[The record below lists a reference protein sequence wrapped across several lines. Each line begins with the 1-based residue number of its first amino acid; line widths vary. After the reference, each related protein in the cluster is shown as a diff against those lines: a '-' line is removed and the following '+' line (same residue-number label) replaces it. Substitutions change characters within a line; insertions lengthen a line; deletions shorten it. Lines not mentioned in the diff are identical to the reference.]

1 MIDYIPGGSVDV
13 HDELKPFRLKQY
25 DNNSHKLYLTIID
38 RDNPFGKTVN
48 LEGHA
53 VTAYFR
59 LPDGSDEYAVCEIV
73 KAKTGRIAVPFPGSV
88 THQIGTVQCEIRIVG
103 EGMSIVSLRK
113 FTFEV
118 MESIYDPS
126 SVEAT
131 EKYYVLDEL
140 ISRAQGYRNELDS
153 LQAELDGLGLDE
165 IRERLETVAAGL
177 TTVQENIEDLQSCI
191 STREEFLSLFNM
203 NYEVASGSG
212 DSGGNGPVV
221 VTAPAAP
228 TNVTAT
234 GGSGSIAVSWH
245 ASDGA
250 DYYRVERTADGGNS
264 FTVVS
269 SGETGTSYTDS
280 TAVAGTSYRYA
291 VTAYR
296 TVGSDTLS
304 STRSSLSTAA
314 SLQETPV
321 EETPPAAPAN
331 VTALWNASEGKVY
344 VSWTAVSGVSCTLE
358 RKAGSGA
365 WESLNLTS
373 ANSYTDSSVTAG
385 TTYQYRVT
393 AHKGSLSSDPAT
405 VSMTVPNSGGEP
417 ETAPA
422 APASIT
428 ATAGSGSIAVTWA
441 ESSGAAYYTLERKA
455 GSGAWSAIAQNYT
468 GRSYTDSS
476 VTAGTEY
483 QYRVTAHKNGTS
495 GVLSSSATTSGTV
508 TAQADTP
515 SGNVTLDAPA
525 SVTATAGSGQIS
537 VTWGTVSGASRYQ
550 LERSADNGA
559 TWTTLL
565 LYQTANSYTDTTV
578 TSGTSYKYRV
588 TAFSSSGDTSPAA
601 VSSSATP
608 QAAPA
613 AVIGGNAILSSETAA
628 TVVGNITVGWNLGN
642 TLDCCND
649 PVQLRTGNKNR
660 VFGAGVRSIG
670 SENEGKA
677 YETSW
682 GDAPITTQE
691 MLEAVV
697 NAGFNAIRI
706 PVTWNHHLRDAAL
719 PYDWGLDVIDSGR
732 YTTDIPIY
740 PNLSGT
746 VVISPFFLKRVKEV
760 VNMALNAGF
769 KYVILNTHHDASTYN
784 GASSRTINY
793 PLQVTGLPW
802 KTANPYQFI
811 HSSNAVND
819 RLSGAGIT
827 VKQDFKNMCG
837 YMHDL
842 WTMIAT
848 EFKDYDYRVIFEG
861 FNEVLNWWF
870 GSDGKRAWEQTYDVK
885 HKASDTQLQRLN
897 AFNNVFIKAVRN
909 AGGEYNQNRVLSCQ
923 TFGATTADFIIE
935 PFSLSNVPDD
945 GTFTDSNYRLTD
957 SEIAAENSRIILQVH
972 YYNDSSSEFKNAAQR
987 SKAAGFPVI
996 FGEVG
1001 WHLDSGAPSDLE
1013 TFGREIVEKAKSEG
1027 AKVFWWDN
1035 NKSGTGQDCYGMLN
1049 RWNTKNGIPAW
1060 DKEAL
1065 KNGLIAGS
1073 KAT

>member
-13 HDELKPFRLKQY
+13 HAELKPFQIKQY
-25 DNNSHKLYLTIID
+25 DNNSHKLYLTVID
-38 RDNPFGKTVN
+38 LDNPFGKTVN
-48 LEGHA
+48 LEGHT

-59 LPDGSDEYAVCEIV
+59 LPDGSDEHVVCEIV

-88 THQIGTVQCEIRIVG
+88 TQQIGTVQCEIRIVG

-118 MESIYDPS
+118 MESIYDS
-126 SVEAT
+126 ASIEAT
-131 EKYYVLDEL
+131 EKYSALDVL
-140 ISRAQGYRNELDS
+140 ISQAQGYRNELDS

-191 STREEFLSLFNM
+191 STQEEFLSLFDRS
-203 NYEVASGSG
+203 YDVASSG
-212 DSGGNGPVV
+212 
-221 VTAPAAP
+221 
-228 TNVTAT
+228 
-234 GGSGSIAVSWH
+234 
-245 ASDGA
+245 
-250 DYYRVERTADGGNS
+250 
-264 FTVVS
+264 
-269 SGETGTSYTDS
+269 GETGGD
-280 TAVAGTSYRYA
+280 
-291 VTAYR
+291 
-296 TVGSDTLS
+296 
-304 STRSSLSTAA
+304 
-314 SLQETPV
+314 TPV
-321 EETPPAAPAN
+321 VITAPSAPAN

-344 VSWTAVSGVSCTLE
+344 VSWAAVSGVSCTLE

-405 VSMTVPNSGGEP
+405 VSVTVPNSGGEP

-455 GSGAWSAIAQNYT
+455 GSGTWSAIAQNYT

-476 VTAGTEY
+476 VTAGTTY
-483 QYRVTAHKNGTS
+483 QYRVTAHKTGTS
-495 GVLSSSATTSGTV
+495 GVLSSSPTTSGTV
-508 TAQADTP
+508 TAAGTP
-515 SGNVTLDAPA
+515 SGNVTLNAPA

-537 VTWGTVSGASRYQ
+537 VTWGAVSGASRYQ

-578 TSGTSYKYRV
+578 ASGTSYQYRV

-601 VSSSATP
+601 VSSSTTP
-608 QAAPA
+608 QVAPA
-613 AVIGGNAILSSETAA
+613 AVIGGRAILSPETAA
-628 TVVGNITVGWNLGN
+628 TVVNNITVGWNLGN

-760 VNMALNAGF
+760 VNIALNAGF
-769 KYVILNTHHDASTYN
+769 KYVILNTHHDASAYN
-784 GASSRTINY
+784 GTSSRTINY

-802 KTANPYQFI
+802 STDIPYQLF
-811 HSSNAVND
+811 HCSN
-819 RLSGAGIT
+819 RLGSRLENVDGMT
-827 VKQDFKNMCG
+827 VEKDFQNMCD
-837 YMHDL
+837 YMYQL

-848 EFKDYDYRVIFEG
+848 EFKDYDYRLIFEG
-861 FNEVLNWWF
+861 FNEMLNWA
-870 GSDGKRAWEQTYDVK
+870 RAWDQTYHAGNNNEVTT
-885 HKASDTQLQRLN
+885 TQHQRFN
-897 AFNNVFIKAVRN
+897 AFNNTFIKAVRN

-923 TFGATTADFIIE
+923 TFGATTADFIVNG
-935 PFSLSNVPDD
+935 FSLSNVPDD

-987 SKAAGFPVI
+987 SKDAGFPVI

-1001 WHLDSGAPSDLE
+1001 WHLDSGAPSDLYN
-1013 TFGREIVEKAKSEG
+1013 FGYNLVQKAKSEG

-1035 NKSGTGQDCYGMLN
+1035 NKTGTGQDCYGMLN

>member
-1 MIDYIPGGSVDV
+1 MIDYIPGDAVDI
-13 HDELKPFRLKQY
+13 HSKIQPFQIKQY
-25 DNNSHKLYLTIID
+25 DNNSHKLFLTIID
-38 RDNPFGKTVN
+38 KDNPYGSTVN
-48 LEGHA
+48 LEGHT

-88 THQIGTVQCEIRIVG
+88 TQQIGTVQCEIRITG
-103 EGMSIVSLRK
+103 SGMSIISMRE

-118 MESIYDPS
+118 IESIYDPS

-177 TTVQENIEDLQSCI
+177 TTAQEEI
-191 STREEFLSLFNM
+191 SGLESLIATQEEFLSLFDRS
-203 NYEVASGSG
+203 YDVAS
-212 DSGGNGPVV
+212 
-221 VTAPAAP
+221 
-228 TNVTAT
+228 
-234 GGSGSIAVSWH
+234 
-245 ASDGA
+245 
-250 DYYRVERTADGGNS
+250 
-264 FTVVS
+264 S
-269 SGETGTSYTDS
+269 SGETGGDTPAVITAPSAPANVTATTGDSGISISWSAVAGAEYYAVERTTNGGASWTTIAPNITGTNYTDS

-291 VTAYR
+291 VTAHK
-296 TVGSDTLS
+296 TFGSGVLS
-304 STRSSLSTAA
+304 SGRGALSETV
-314 SLQETPV
+314 SIQQVPVVETP
-321 EETPPAAPAN
+321 
-331 VTALWNASEGKVY
+331 
-344 VSWTAVSGVSCTLE
+344 
-358 RKAGSGA
+358 
-365 WESLNLTS
+365 
-373 ANSYTDSSVTAG
+373 
-385 TTYQYRVT
+385 
-393 AHKGSLSSDPAT
+393 
-405 VSMTVPNSGGEP
+405 
-417 ETAPA
+417 PA

-578 TSGTSYKYRV
+578 ASGTSYKYRV

-613 AVIGGNAILSSETAA
+613 AVIGGRAITTAEPAA
-628 TVVGNITVGWNLGN
+628 TVVNNITVGWNLGN
-642 TLDCCND
+642 TLDCLTD
-649 PVQLRTGNKNR
+649 PVQLRVDWYEKNPKNK
-660 VFGAGVRSIG
+660 VYAVGTRSIG
-670 SENEGKA
+670 TEIEGQT

-682 GDAPITTQE
+682 GDSPVVTQE
-691 MLEAVV
+691 MLKAIVDE
-697 NAGFNAIRI
+697 GFNAIRI
-706 PVTWNHHLRDAAL
+706 PVSWSHHLRDAAL
-719 PYDWGLDVIDSGR
+719 PYDWGLDVIDVPDGDHYQYSTLIGV
-732 YTTDIPIY
+732 Y
-740 PNLSGT
+740 PHLSGT
-746 VVISPFFLKRVKEV
+746 VIISPFFLKRVKEV

-769 KYVILNTHHDASTYN
+769 KYVILNTHHDAGIYN
-784 GASSRTINY
+784 GVSSRTIDY
-793 PLQVTGLPW
+793 PLHITGLPW
-802 KTANPYQFI
+802 RTANPYQLF
-811 HSSNAVND
+811 HSSNVVND
-819 RLSGAGIT
+819 RLNNAGIT
-827 VKQDFKNMCG
+827 VEQDFKNMCG
-837 YMHDL
+837 YMYQL
-842 WTMIAT
+842 WTMIAK
-848 EFKDYDYRVIFEG
+848 EFKDYDYRLIFEG

-870 GSDGKRAWEQTYDVK
+870 GSNGQRDWAQTYDVNN
-885 HKASDTQLQRLN
+885 KASDTQLQRLN

-909 AGGEYNQNRVLSCQ
+909 AGGEYNRNRVLSCE
-923 TFGATTADFIIE
+923 TFGATTTDFIIE

-945 GTFTDSNYRLTD
+945 GTFTNSNYRLTA
-957 SEIAAENSRIILQVH
+957 SEIAAENSRVILQVH
-972 YYNDSSSEFKNAAQR
+972 YYNDAPSNFKTAAQR
-987 SKAAGFPVI
+987 SAAAGFPVI

-1001 WHLDSGAPSDLE
+1001 WHLNSGAPSDLE

-1035 NKSGTGQDCYGMLN
+1035 NKTGTGQDCYGMLN

>member
-1 MIDYIPGGSVDV
+1 MIDYIFGGIVDI
-13 HDELKPFRLKQY
+13 HNSPPSFKLKQY
-25 DNNSHKLYLTIID
+25 DNNSHKLHMTIVD
-38 RDNPFGKTVN
+38 KDNPYGNTVN
-48 LEGHA
+48 LEGHS
-53 VTAYFR
+53 VRAYFV
-59 LPDGSDEYAVCEIV
+59 LPDGSDEYVDCELI
-73 KAKTGRIAVPFPGSV
+73 KPKSGRIAVHFPSSV
-88 THQIGTVQCEIRIVG
+88 TQQIGIVKCEIRISDG
-103 EGMSIVSLRK
+103 NDLISLNV
-113 FTFEV
+113 FTFEIV
-118 MESIYDPS
+118 ESIYNS
-126 SVEAT
+126 SAMEST
-131 EKYYVLDEL
+131 EKYSALDNAL
-140 ISRAQGYRNELDS
+140 NTVQRLSNELDS
-153 LQAELDGLGLDE
+153 LIATQ
-165 IRERLETVAAGL
+165 
-177 TTVQENIEDLQSCI
+177 
-191 STREEFLSLFNM
+191 EEFMSLFDRSYN
-203 NYEVASGSG
+203 VASGSG
-212 DSGGNGPVV
+212 ETGGDTPVV
-221 VTAPAAP
+221 ITAPSAP
-228 TNVTAT
+228 ANVTAT
-234 GGSGSIAVSWH
+234 AGDSSIAISWS
-245 ASDGA
+245 AVAGA
-250 DYYRVERTADGGNS
+250 EYYAVERTTNGGASWTTIAPNI
-264 FTVVS
+264 
-269 SGETGTSYTDS
+269 TGTNYTDS
-280 TAVAGTSYRYA
+280 TAVVGTSYRYA
-291 VTAYR
+291 VTAHK
-296 TVGSDTLS
+296 TFGSGVLS
-304 STRSSLSTAA
+304 SGRGALS
-314 SLQETPV
+314 ETVSIQQVPV
-321 EETPPAAPAN
+321 VETPPAAPAN
-331 VTALWNASEGKVY
+331 VTAYWNASEGKVY
-344 VSWTAVSGVSCTLE
+344 VSWAAVSGVSCTLE

-455 GSGAWSAIAQNYT
+455 GSGTWSAIAQNYT

-537 VTWGTVSGASRYQ
+537 VTWGAVSGASRYQ

-578 TSGTSYKYRV
+578 ASGTSYKYRV

-601 VSSSATP
+601 VSSSTTP

-613 AVIGGNAILSSETAA
+613 AVIGGTAITKAEPAA
-628 TVVGNITVGWNLGN
+628 TVVNNITVGWNLGN
-642 TLDCCND
+642 TLDCLTD
-649 PVQLRTGNKNR
+649 PVQLRVDWYEKNPKNK
-660 VFGAGVRSIG
+660 VYAVGTRSIG
-670 SENEGKA
+670 TEIEGQT

-682 GDAPITTQE
+682 GDSPVVTQE
-691 MLEAVV
+691 MLKAIVDE
-697 NAGFNAIRI
+697 GFNAIRI
-706 PVTWNHHLRDAAL
+706 PVSWSHHLRDAAL
-719 PYDWGLDVIDSGR
+719 PYDWGLDVIDVPDGDHYQYSTLIGV
-732 YTTDIPIY
+732 Y
-740 PNLSGT
+740 PHLSGT
-746 VVISPFFLKRVKEV
+746 VIISPFFLKRVKEV

-769 KYVILNTHHDASTYN
+769 KYVILNTHHDAGIYN
-784 GASSRTINY
+784 GVSSRTIDY
-793 PLQVTGLPW
+793 PLHITGLPW
-802 KTANPYQFI
+802 RTANPYQLF

-819 RLSGAGIT
+819 RLENAGIT
-827 VKQDFKNMCG
+827 VEQDFKNMCG
-837 YMHDL
+837 YMYQL
-842 WTMIAT
+842 WTMIAK
-848 EFKDYDYRVIFEG
+848 EFKDYDYRLIFEG

-870 GSDGKRAWEQTYDVK
+870 GSNGQRDWAQTYDVS

-909 AGGEYNQNRVLSCQ
+909 AGGEYNRNRVLSCE
-923 TFGATTADFIIE
+923 TFGATTTDFIIE

-945 GTFTDSNYRLTD
+945 GTFTNSNYRLTAN
-957 SEIAAENSRIILQVH
+957 EIAVENSRVILQVH
-972 YYNDSSSEFKNAAQR
+972 YYNDAPSNFKTAAQR
-987 SKAAGFPVI
+987 SAAAGFPVI
-996 FGEVG
+996 FGEAG
-1001 WHLDSGAPSDLE
+1001 WHINSGAPPDLYN
-1013 TFGREIVEKAKSEG
+1013 FGYNLVQEAKSEG

-1035 NKSGTGQDCYGMLN
+1035 NKTGTGQDCYGMLN